1 MEAVAQ
7 LEHNKIS
14 RFTLK
19 PKKLNKSLSLY
30 GLSKTWTWKY
40 IRVTWNSAVKMFVF
54 GFGLNLDSSKLEK
67 KDLRVLPKFFTFVSA
82 KKWNKNLP
90 EF

>member
-1 MEAVAQ
+1 
-7 LEHNKIS
+7 
-14 RFTLK
+14 
-19 PKKLNKSLSLY
+19 
-30 GLSKTWTWKY
+30 
-40 IRVTWNSAVKMFVF
+40 MFVF

>member
-1 MEAVAQ
+1 MN
-7 LEHNKIS
+7 LKIHTGYVK
-14 RFTLK
+14 FGGE
-19 PKKLNKSLSLY
+19 NVCFWFWFKS
-30 GLSKTWTWKY
+30 GFIK
-40 IRVTWNSAVKMFVF
+40 IR
-54 GFGLNLDSSKLEK
+54 K